1 MLMMNYNLRTL
12 STELC
17 LWNSSFARVKEKQ
30 KLLPIIVKLKIIFC
44 NKNDTNLLQ
53 FNQIL
58 GSK

>member
-1 MLMMNYNLRTL
+1 MLMVNYNLRTL

-17 LWNSSFARVKEKQ
+17 LWNSFARVKEKQ